1 MSKLFVVRFQ
11 VERPKKKCFL
21 FMLKPEFPET
31 LGIKWKALIV
41 LAVFLAE
48 ASEWISVFHKR
59 VSLNLENSRLGPTA
73 IKWSRLLDK
82 HEIRWERAYTQY
94 PLDLSGLKLLSWFLF
109 PLHWSNSVQTRM
121 KWPQS
126 ITPFWTEF
134 DQCNGKRNHESN
146 FRPLKSSGYCV

>member
-21 FMLKPEFPET
+21 FIFKPEFPET

-59 VSLNLENSRLGPTA
+59 VSLNLENSRLGPTV
-73 IKWSRLLDK
+73 IK
-82 HEIRWERAYTQY
+82 
-94 PLDLSGLKLLSWFLF
+94 
-109 PLHWSNSVQTRM
+109 
-121 KWPQS
+121 
-126 ITPFWTEF
+126 
-134 DQCNGKRNHESN
+134 
-146 FRPLKSSGYCV
+146 

>member
-11 VERPKKKCFL
+11 VERPEKKFFL
-21 FMLKPEFPET
+21 FIFKPEFPET

-73 IKWSRLLDK
+73 IK
-82 HEIRWERAYTQY
+82 
-94 PLDLSGLKLLSWFLF
+94 
-109 PLHWSNSVQTRM
+109 
-121 KWPQS
+121 
-126 ITPFWTEF
+126 
-134 DQCNGKRNHESN
+134 
-146 FRPLKSSGYCV
+146 